1 MEESPWTIVWPE
13 GDDLGNDDLNPDHY
27 ALFATRDE
35 VAQCVQSL
43 VEAYTT
49 SDGTEGAHPAN
60 ILIFPP
66 NTSLDATTFI

>member
-1 MEESPWTIVWPE
+1 MTESQWTVVWPE
-13 GDDLGNDDLNPDHY
+13 GDDPNNDDLNPDHY

-43 VEAYTT
+43 IENFTT
-49 SDGTEGAHPAN
+49 SDGAEGAHPAN

-66 NTSLDATTFI
+66 NTSLDATTFT